1 METPIRHRAYVIG
14 GERKFVE
21 GTLSKR
27 LMAHGIKVEWLFD
40 WNKERQGVS
49 KLPSGCT
56 LVLCLKDMIG
66 HRMRDPAHKLAK
78 KAGISAYD
86 IQRKWCQ
93 AAQTLLSAGVIQSV
107 HPEDIEEDMTPAKQ
121 YYEDLTAIREYVATL
136 KGRRP
141 SPAEVAEA
149 VGVEPG
155 FLGMLRGINEGIALA
170 QAASAK
176 RSTKARKEE
185 IERLEEEQNLE
196 HARDLCI
203 MTFEDDP
210 RLLLDVEGA
219 FKFVKSC
226 FSEPPPTDAQL
237 KQMVVEAAELCRRAV
252 ALGTKRGRRKPEEE
266 ADAKRLTQMRKMFA
280 RNYIK
285 ESEAEGRKV
294 TQSALQKLA
303 INVFGS
309 KIPKVIMDEAFSGK
323 APKEKVEI
331 EVQTNT
337 QDILMCGHLMG
348 KMADVDAARAMTEE
362 MGKKILAM
370 EVTQVRESLGIPAFI
385 SEHTHEPDVLLGE
398 GSAASLLEEIEES
411 IDESIDDFIDEAED
425 VEALD
430 AALEAALEE
439 ELEGTALRG
448 GSLIE
453 PDPEINVD
461 PTPDHHEPGPVL
473 SDGPQAVEPELG
485 PVVPLKVVEGA
496 DQAALIGEAIAMLM
510 RAGCKVAFSVI
521 TPNGEDVSHT
531 VGRVK

>member
-1 METPIRHRAYVIG
+1 
-14 GERKFVE
+14 
-21 GTLSKR
+21 
-27 LMAHGIKVEWLFD
+27 
-40 WNKERQGVS
+40 
-49 KLPSGCT
+49 
-56 LVLCLKDMIG
+56 
-66 HRMRDPAHKLAK
+66 
-78 KAGISAYD
+78 
-86 IQRKWCQ
+86 
-93 AAQTLLSAGVIQSV
+93 
-107 HPEDIEEDMTPAKQ
+107 
-121 YYEDLTAIREYVATL
+121 
-136 KGRRP
+136 
-141 SPAEVAEA
+141 
-149 VGVEPG
+149 
-155 FLGMLRGINEGIALA
+155 
-170 QAASAK
+170 
-176 RSTKARKEE
+176 
-185 IERLEEEQNLE
+185 
-196 HARDLCI
+196 
-203 MTFEDDP
+203 
-210 RLLLDVEGA
+210 
-219 FKFVKSC
+219 
-226 FSEPPPTDAQL
+226 
-237 KQMVVEAAELCRRAV
+237 
-252 ALGTKRGRRKPEEE
+252 
-266 ADAKRLTQMRKMFA
+266 
-280 RNYIK
+280 
-285 ESEAEGRKV
+285 
-294 TQSALQKLA
+294 
-303 INVFGS
+303 
-309 KIPKVIMDEAFSGK
+309 
-323 APKEKVEI
+323 
-331 EVQTNT
+331 
-337 QDILMCGHLMG
+337 MCGHLMG